1 VASKRKPWCVD
12 LGLAGRGMKVLDLQ
26 CDAGHVFEGWF
37 GSEQDYQDQLARSLV
52 GCPMCSS
59 ASITKK
65 LSAPRLNLRAT
76 HSASAQPLTGGEAHE
91 APEAR
96 QDMASPSGAMPA
108 AARVAG
114 GGGMVG
120 GASAPAGSAALQAHV
135 LSAMRE
141 LWHATED
148 VGDQFSDR
156 ARAMHYGDAE
166 PKAIRGQAS
175 REQALELVEE
185 GIDVLPLLVPESVK
199 SSLQ

>member
-1 VASKRKPWCVD
+1 
-12 LGLAGRGMKVLDLQ
+12 MKVLDLQ

-37 GSEQDYQDQLARSLV
+37 GSEQDYQHQLARSLV
-52 GCPMCSS
+52 SCPMCSS
-59 ASITKK
+59 ATITKK

-76 HSASAQPLTGGEAHE
+76 HTASAQPLADGDAHE
-91 APEAR
+91 AQ
-96 QDMASPSGAMPA
+96 QDRPSP
-108 AARVAG
+108 
-114 GGGMVG
+114 G
-120 GASAPAGSAALQAHV
+120 GATSAAGRAASGSSMSGGTSVPATSAALQAQV

-148 VGDQFSDR
+148 VGDQFPDQ